1 MILSM
6 AWSCNRYLKTLVGM
20 LVVLFTYGCGDQH
33 HDLPNISNR
42 MITPADSVSF
52 ELPEQLSKF
61 EPNTLTAEVI
71 IDGGRKVLL
80 TVDWVGK
87 TVKGRVDNLTLG
99 NHTFEIVYYISGVK
113 VYTATSLPIRVEA
126 NKETGV
132 SFTADMLRYPD
143 NDADGITNLAELQA
157 DTNPDDPISRPPA
170 EIPRYSND
178 YTMVDVVAFSLTEG
192 IASSTDYETVVGF
205 SLTAGISTSTD
216 YIAGSL

>member
-1 MILSM
+1 MTDS
-6 AWSCNRYLKTLVGM
+6 AVEPENNFSVP
-20 LVVLFTYGCGDQH
+20 
-33 HDLPNISNR
+33 LPK
-42 MITPADSVSF
+42 
-52 ELPEQLSKF
+52 LLSKF
-61 EPNTLTAEVI
+61 DPNTLTAKVI
-71 IDGGRKVLL
+71 IDGGREVSLM
-80 TVDWVGK
+80 VDWVGK
-87 TVKGRVDNLTLG
+87 TVIGKVDNLALG